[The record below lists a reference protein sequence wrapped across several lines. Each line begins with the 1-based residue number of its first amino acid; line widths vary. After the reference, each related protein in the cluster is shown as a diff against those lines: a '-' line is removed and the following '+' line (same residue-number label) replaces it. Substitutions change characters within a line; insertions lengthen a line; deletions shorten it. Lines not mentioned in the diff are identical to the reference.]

1 MTIPRRIR
9 ERGATAAALWGL
21 MVACPV
27 VLSAQAPASEY
38 QVKAA
43 FLLNFT
49 RFIEWPAE
57 AFAGPDSPLTIC
69 VLGEDPF
76 GSTLDQLVEGEK
88 VKERRLALKRIR
100 RAPTPKSCQ
109 VLFAPDSEKDV
120 GEILTDL
127 GPGVLTVG
135 EGDGFLRTGG
145 MIGFIVEG
153 RHVRFDINLRAA
165 ANASLNL
172 NARLLNV
179 ARTVHR

>member
-1 MTIPRRIR
+1 MTIPRPIR
-9 ERGATAAALWGL
+9 KRGAVAAALCSL
-21 MVACPV
+21 LVVCSS

-57 AFAGPDSPLTIC
+57 AFAGPDSSLTIC
-69 VLGEDPF
+69 VLGDDPF
-76 GSTLDQLVEGEK
+76 GGTLDQVVEGEK
-88 VKERRLALKRIR
+88 VKERRLAVQRIR
-100 RAPTPKSCQ
+100 RAPKPKSCQ
-109 VLFAPDSEKDV
+109 VLFAPDSERDV

-135 EGDGFLRTGG
+135 EGDGFLRAGG

-179 ARTVHR
+179 ARTVHK